1 MTKHELLD
9 LMRLGEGLTLEFKRS
24 VSADLGREICAF
36 ANAIG
41 GRIVIGSDD
50 EGNLVG
56 VSNINRTKSE
66 IQSIARNVDPPLS
79 VEIEP
84 IDNILLVTVPAGRS
98 KPHMVSGKFY
108 MREAASTQQL
118 NRDEIR
124 EFFFKEGLISFD
136 KQPCRDFDMTR
147 DFDTKKYR
155 VFARAANIPPGLKTE
170 DVLRNLE
177 VFTDEGMSN
186 AGALFFS
193 KRVPKFFLEA
203 KINCAL
209 FQGTGKTKILD
220 QQICEGNILETH
232 KAAIAY
238 LESHL
243 NAEYVIRNGP
253 RQEILE
259 LPVDALREALL
270 NAIGHR
276 DYRLN
281 GHIQMHISLDR
292 VEIINPGGLVSG
304 LKLADLGRVS
314 RPRNPLLFALM
325 HRLEL
330 VEDVGSG
337 IQRIRAEMKNYG
349 LEPPVIETGETWF
362 SIVFRRKPQN
372 AGIESG
378 AHAPEPRLGDGLGK
392 KLGNGLGKKLGDGL
406 VEGLGENRTRILTL
420 IRHDPSVSI
429 PKLAETIGISTTA
442 IENNIKYLKAKGLLQ
457 RNGPSKGGHWIVP
470 T

>member
-1 MTKHELLD
+1 MTKRELLN

-24 VSADLGREICAF
+24 VSADLGREVCAF

-41 GRIVIGSDD
+41 GRIVVGADDRGS
-50 EGNLVG
+50 LVG

-66 IQSIARNVDPPLS
+66 IQSIARNVDPPIA

-84 IDNILLVTVPAGRS
+84 IENVLLVTVPAGSR
-98 KPHMVSGKFY
+98 KPHMVGGKFY
-108 MREAASTQQL
+108 MREAATTQQL

-136 KQPCRDFDMTR
+136 KQICRGFDMDRDFDP
-147 DFDTKKYR
+147 KKYR
-155 VFARAANIPPGLKTE
+155 AFARAADIPSGMKTE

-177 VFTDEGMSN
+177 VLTDEGMSN

-203 KINCAL
+203 KINCVL

-220 QQICEGNILETH
+220 QQIYEGNIVETH

-238 LESHL
+238 LEAHL
-243 NAEYVIRNGP
+243 NTEYVIRSGP

-259 LPVDALREALL
+259 LPVDALREAIL

-276 DYRLN
+276 DYRLT
-281 GHIQMHISLDR
+281 GHIQVHISLDR
-292 VEIINPGGLVSG
+292 AEIINPGGLVSG

-314 RPRNPLLFALM
+314 MPRNPLLFALM

-337 IQRIRAEMKNYG
+337 IRRIRTEMKNYG
-349 LEPPVIETGETWF
+349 LENPLIETGEAWF
-362 SIVFRRKPQN
+362 SIAFKRKSQDS
-372 AGIESG
+372 AIERQGAVRGITPSV
-378 AHAPEPRLGDGLGK
+378 ARLSEGVTGGVSEGVTRLLKYIRLHPGLRTPAIS
-392 KLGNGLGKKLGDGL
+392 
-406 VEGLGENRTRILTL
+406 EGLSVPVKTIERWVKLLKQQGEIQFRG
-420 IRHDPSVSI
+420 S
-429 PKLAETIGISTTA
+429 PK
-442 IENNIKYLKAKGLLQ
+442 
-457 RNGPSKGGHWIVP
+457 KGGYHALP
-470 T
+470 PGGD